1 VNGRTEAEARI
12 RVRGSLEFLQVLWRT
27 SHALERRS
35 RRMEK
40 AIGLTAPQRLVVRF
54 LGRFPGVTAGQLARA
69 LHVDPGTLSA
79 SLRRLEG
86 RGLVERRRD
95 PADTRRV
102 TLGLTR
108 EGRALDVPGPGT
120 VEAAADALL
129 AHASARDLAA
139 TVRVLDR
146 FAELLLA
153 DDAAAATPFPDA
165 AAGAPAR
172 AGLRARPPSAGDTR
186 RFRRSDR
193 RRSAGGRSRR

>member
-1 VNGRTEAEARI
+1 MNARVDTRI
-12 RVRGSLEFLQVLWRT
+12 RVRGSLEFLQCLWRT
-27 SHALERRS
+27 SHAMERRS

-40 AIGLTAPQRLVVRF
+40 AIGVTAPQRLVLRF
-54 LGRFPGVTAGQLARA
+54 LGRFPGVTAGQLAQA

-102 TLGLTR
+102 TLGLTKLGR
-108 EGRALDVPGPGT
+108 ELDGARTGT

-129 AHASARDLAA
+129 ADASPRDLAA

-146 FAELLLA
+146 FAEILLA
-153 DDAAAATPFPDA
+153 EH
-165 AAGAPAR
+165 
-172 AGLRARPPSAGDTR
+172 DT
-186 RFRRSDR
+186 
-193 RRSAGGRSRR
+193 A

>member
-1 VNGRTEAEARI
+1 MNARADTRI
-12 RVRGSLEFLQVLWRT
+12 RVRGSLEFLQCLWRT
-27 SHALERRS
+27 SHAMERRS

-40 AIGLTAPQRLVVRF
+40 AIGVTAPQRLVLRF
-54 LGRFPGVTAGQLARA
+54 LGRFPGVTAGQLAQA

-102 TLGLTR
+102 TLGLTKLGR
-108 EGRALDVPGPGT
+108 ELDGARTGT

-129 AHASARDLAA
+129 ADASPRDLAA

-146 FAELLLA
+146 FAEILLA
-153 DDAAAATPFPDA
+153 EHDTP
-165 AAGAPAR
+165 
-172 AGLRARPPSAGDTR
+172 
-186 RFRRSDR
+186 
-193 RRSAGGRSRR
+193 

>member
-1 VNGRTEAEARI
+1 MTGRAEARI
-12 RVRGSLEFLQVLWRT
+12 RVRGPLEFLQVLWRT

-54 LGRFPGVTAGQLARA
+54 LGRFPGVSAGQLARA

-79 SLRRLEG
+79 SLRRLER

-108 EGRALDVPGPGT
+108 QGRALDVPRPGT

-129 AHASARDLAA
+129 TDASPRDLAA

-146 FAELLLA
+146 FADLLLEE
-153 DDAAAATPFPDA
+153 DSAARQSQA
-165 AAGAPAR
+165 
-172 AGLRARPPSAGDTR
+172 
-186 RFRRSDR
+186 
-193 RRSAGGRSRR
+193 

>member
-1 VNGRTEAEARI
+1 MTTRPDAPI
-12 RVRGSLEFLQVLWRT
+12 RVRGSLEFLQCLWRT

-40 AIGLTAPQRLVVRF
+40 AIGLTAPQRLVLRF
-54 LGRFPGVTAGQLARA
+54 LGRFPGVTAGQLAAA

-86 RGLVERRRD
+86 RGLIERRRD

-108 EGRALDVPGPGT
+108 RGRTVDVPRPGT

-129 AHASARDLAA
+129 ADASPRDLAA
-139 TVRVLDR
+139 TVRVLDH
-146 FAELLLA
+146 FAELLLIEE
-153 DDAAAATPFPDA
+153 P
-165 AAGAPAR
+165 
-172 AGLRARPPSAGDTR
+172 
-186 RFRRSDR
+186 
-193 RRSAGGRSRR
+193 

>member
-1 VNGRTEAEARI
+1 MTRRPDASI
-12 RVRGSLEFLQVLWRT
+12 RVHGSLEFLQVLWRT

-40 AIGLTAPQRLVVRF
+40 QIGLTAQQRLVLRF
-54 LGRFPGVTAGQLARA
+54 LGRFPGVSAGQLAQA

-79 SLRRLEG
+79 SVRRLER

-108 EGRALDVPGPGT
+108 QGRALDVPRPGT
-120 VEAAADALL
+120 VETAADALL
-129 AHASARDLAA
+129 ADASPRDLAA

-146 FAELLLA
+146 FAEILLT
-153 DDAAAATPFPDA
+153 DDAA
-165 AAGAPAR
+165 G
-172 AGLRARPPSAGDTR
+172 
-186 RFRRSDR
+186 
-193 RRSAGGRSRR
+193 

>member
-1 VNGRTEAEARI
+1 MNAQAGGPLRL
-12 RVRGSLEFLQVLWRT
+12 RGSLDFLQCLWRT

-40 AIGLTAPQRLVVRF
+40 AIGLTAPQRLVLRF
-54 LGRFPGVTAGQLARA
+54 LGRFPGVTAGQLAKA

-79 SLRRLEG
+79 NVRRLEA

-95 PADTRRV
+95 PGDTRRV

-108 EGRALDVPGPGT
+108 QGRALDVPADAS

-129 AHASARDLAA
+129 AQVAAKDLAA

-146 FAELLLA
+146 FAEILLA
-153 DDAAAATPFPDA
+153 DD
-165 AAGAPAR
+165 PA
-172 AGLRARPPSAGDTR
+172 
-186 RFRRSDR
+186 
-193 RRSAGGRSRR
+193 

>member
-1 VNGRTEAEARI
+1 MR
-12 RVRGSLEFLQVLWRT
+12 LLWALDHALHRT
-27 SHALERRS
+27 SKRL
-35 RRMEK
+35 K
-40 AIGLTAPQRLVVRF
+40 TTLGVTAPQRLVLRF

-79 SLRRLEG
+79 SVRRLEA

-108 EGRALDVPGPGT
+108 QGRAVDVPRPGT
-120 VEAAADALL
+120 VEAAADSLL
-129 AHASARDLAA
+129 ADASPRDLAA

-153 DDAAAATPFPDA
+153 DDPDA
-165 AAGAPAR
+165 
-172 AGLRARPPSAGDTR
+172 
-186 RFRRSDR
+186 
-193 RRSAGGRSRR
+193 

>member
-1 VNGRTEAEARI
+1 VAGRAEAPI
-12 RVRGSLEFLQVLWRT
+12 SVRGSLEFLQVLWRT

-40 AIGLTAPQRLVVRF
+40 AIGLTAPQRQVVRF

-69 LHVDPGTLSA
+69 LHVDPGTLST
-79 SLRRLEG
+79 SVRRLEG

-102 TLGLTR
+102 TLGLTGP
-108 EGRALDVPGPGT
+108 GRALDVPGPGT

-129 AHASARDLAA
+129 ADVSPRDLAA

-146 FAELLLA
+146 FAEILLA
-153 DDAAAATPFPDA
+153 DDG
-165 AAGAPAR
+165 AG
-172 AGLRARPPSAGDTR
+172 S
-186 RFRRSDR
+186 
-193 RRSAGGRSRR
+193 

>member
-1 VNGRTEAEARI
+1 MNARVDTRI
-12 RVRGSLEFLQVLWRT
+12 RVRGSLEFLQCLWRT
-27 SHALERRS
+27 SHAMERRS

-40 AIGLTAPQRLVVRF
+40 AIGVTAPQRLVVRF
-54 LGRFPGVTAGQLARA
+54 LGRFPGVTAGQLAQA

-102 TLGLTR
+102 TLGLTKLGR
-108 EGRALDVPGPGT
+108 ELDGAHTGT

-129 AHASARDLAA
+129 ADASPRDLAA

-146 FAELLLA
+146 FAEILLA
-153 DDAAAATPFPDA
+153 DDAAV
-165 AAGAPAR
+165 
-172 AGLRARPPSAGDTR
+172 
-186 RFRRSDR
+186 
-193 RRSAGGRSRR
+193 